1 LLTTTTAAGKRL
13 MYMEAKSQAGSGR
26 GRIGWV
32 ERSRSC
38 RVYRYAGKILR
49 ISASTPYNCFDAGTG
64 ELYLVAEPKANGR
77 DKLNGGF
84 VDIDDDARQEYWLN
98 VRNKPECVGLETFEA
113 EPRLGKQA

>member
-1 LLTTTTAAGKRL
+1 MLTRASPLDKRL

-38 RVYRYAGKILR
+38 RVYRYAGKVLR
-49 ISASTPYNCFDAGTG
+49 ISTTVPYNCFDAGTG
-64 ELYLVAEPKANGR
+64 ELYLVAEPKPNGR

-84 VDIDDDARQEYWLN
+84 VDIDDDAREEYWLGI
-98 VRNKPECVGLETFEA
+98 RNKPECVALEAFEA
-113 EPRLGKQA
+113 GARLGK